1 MRMQEPQESQ
11 EWQVS
16 QEYGEYRASTGQY
29 DAEQQQKIYPKQEEH
44 GGLMTKAAA
53 LVTVVLSCVSLTP
66 AILSVDGSG
75 ITFYYFPGHPYMAV
89 GGTMGPGA
97 FILPM
102 HLIIALSVV

>member
-44 GGLMTKAAA
+44 GGLMTIAAA
-53 LVTVVLSCVSLTP
+53 IVTVVPPQL
-66 AILSVDGSG
+66 
-75 ITFYYFPGHPYMAV
+75 
-89 GGTMGPGA
+89 
-97 FILPM
+97 
-102 HLIIALSVV
+102 